1 MITTQQKYVRRV
13 SNAASASEGMR
24 KKHQLQSLKRTASPA
39 TLEPLAILK
48 GLPSPA
54 KTRSVGS
61 LFSNTSSFGGM
72 EGSIHSNFNARYSAS
87 HNTPSKERLSEAKAP
102 VTDNAELVALLT
114 KKCNTL
120 AERLGVLEAELA
132 QSRANEGR
140 GGIEGVQTAST
151 SIKKASAE
159 RIDSTMVAMREK
171 IGQLKDVFYTS
182 VNEEATRESSV
193 IRIQMHIRRCVVR
206 RRFLN
211 MRNAVLSWR
220 LAHSQELVTVCH
232 REIDRQRKISLKA
245 ASFKVMREMKMLQNV
260 INVWEKEMRQG
271 QALRRH
277 IREAVG
283 SMEGIMQHR
292 WLKQVLRSWRGVCSG
307 PSSKKAC
314 KSRYARRVEEARSRI
329 QERLVKEQTDKGE
342 PHAVAFLPTSIV
354 NCQLFNHSFFFSFS
368 MFRSFRAALLQKK

>member
-1 MITTQQKYVRRV
+1 MKRV

-24 KKHQLQSLKRTASPA
+24 KKHRLQSLKHRNSTSSL
-39 TLEPLAILK
+39 LEPLSILNE
-48 GLPSPA
+48 LQSPPQA
-54 KTRSVGS
+54 SKSVNS
-61 LFSNTSSFGGM
+61 LFSNQSQSSFGLLG
-72 EGSIHSNFNARYSAS
+72 ESTTSNFNARYNSS
-87 HNTPSKERLSEAKAP
+87 HGIKETSDDGSILPDK
-102 VTDNAELVALLT
+102 NAELVVTLT
-114 KKCNTL
+114 AKCNAL
-120 AERLGVLEAELA
+120 AERLGILEIELA
-132 QSRANEGR
+132 QSKAKEG
-140 GGIEGVQTAST
+140 GGEEGDVGGSSSSS

-159 RIDSTMVAMREK
+159 RIDGTMVAMREK

-182 VNEEATRESSV
+182 VNEEATRESCV

-206 RRFLN
+206 KRFLN

-245 ASFKVMREMKMLQNV
+245 QSFKVMREMKMLQNV
-260 INVWEKEMRQG
+260 VNVWEKEMRQG

-292 WLKQVLRSWRGVCSG
+292 WLKKVLRSWRGVCSG

-314 KSRYARRVEEARSRI
+314 KSRHSRRVEEARARI
-329 QERLVKEQTDKGE
+329 EERLLKENKQNADEPNAVKK
-342 PHAVAFLPTSIV
+342 
-354 NCQLFNHSFFFSFS
+354 
-368 MFRSFRAALLQKK
+368 